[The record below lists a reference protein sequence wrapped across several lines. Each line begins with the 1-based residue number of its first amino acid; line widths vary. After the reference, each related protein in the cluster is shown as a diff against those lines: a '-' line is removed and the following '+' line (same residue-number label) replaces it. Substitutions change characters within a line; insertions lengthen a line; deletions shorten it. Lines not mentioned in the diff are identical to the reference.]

1 MNDDKITAIYI
12 RVSTEAQFE
21 EGYSVDEQSERLR
34 DYCKVYQYQN
44 IEEFIDGGETGS
56 NLNRPQMQRLIS
68 LCGENKVARVV
79 VYKLDRLSRSQKDT
93 LYLIE
98 DVFHANEPNSDRRVD
113 FISINEQLDTST
125 PYGRA
130 MIGILSAFAQLEREN
145 IRMRTGMGM
154 QARIKSGLW
163 AGGGKVPY
171 GYDYDRE
178 SGLLVPN
185 ENAPKVRQMFDLY
198 LQGYSCNKIA
208 EIFGIKYDK
217 LVEQILTHIIY
228 TGALPYKGELYQGQ
242 HEPII
247 SREIFERTQKMM
259 EQRSRSRS
267 YTDSENLLTGM
278 LVCGKCGASMR
289 YQQWGK
295 AGKKIY
301 CYSQQRSKKN
311 LIKDP
316 ACDNAKNWAN
326 DIDNAV
332 VRQFFDTF
340 MFKAPEQIDGDDNAV
355 GIIDALSERKK
366 ELQREI
372 KNLYGLFSKRPSS
385 SLEETIGERE
395 EALTA
400 LQKQIE
406 LAQKREKAQGEQA
419 KMRERVS
426 ELADAW
432 EYMTVAEKRSLL
444 KECIEKVVVTDN
456 KVDVYF
462 KL

>member
-1 MNDDKITAIYI
+1 
-12 RVSTEAQFE
+12 
-21 EGYSVDEQSERLR
+21 
-34 DYCKVYQYQN
+34 
-44 IEEFIDGGETGS
+44 
-56 NLNRPQMQRLIS
+56 
-68 LCGENKVARVV
+68 
-79 VYKLDRLSRSQKDT
+79 
-93 LYLIE
+93 
-98 DVFHANEPNSDRRVD
+98 
-113 FISINEQLDTST
+113 
-125 PYGRA
+125 
-130 MIGILSAFAQLEREN
+130 
-145 IRMRTGMGM
+145 
-154 QARIKSGLW
+154 
-163 AGGGKVPY
+163 
-171 GYDYDRE
+171 
-178 SGLLVPN
+178 
-185 ENAPKVRQMFDLY
+185 
-198 LQGYSCNKIA
+198 
-208 EIFGIKYDK
+208 
-217 LVEQILTHIIY
+217 
-228 TGALPYKGELYQGQ
+228 
-242 HEPII
+242 
-247 SREIFERTQKMM
+247 
-259 EQRSRSRS
+259 
-267 YTDSENLLTGM
+267 M

-316 ACDNAKNWAN
+316 ACDNAKNWAD